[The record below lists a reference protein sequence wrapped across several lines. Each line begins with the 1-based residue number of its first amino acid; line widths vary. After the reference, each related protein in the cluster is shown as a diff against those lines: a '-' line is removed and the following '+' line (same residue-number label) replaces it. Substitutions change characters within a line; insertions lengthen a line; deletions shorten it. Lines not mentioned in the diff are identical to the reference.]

1 MSNVFGC
8 VSFPAI
14 PEHLDH
20 QSLLAIT
27 VVFFDQR
34 LGAAHPKRC
43 RSSHFQHFCA
53 KKLKKCL
60 KSFQFAA
67 KISKK
72 KCFFLVCKKTLVNCF
87 IPKKRGAGSF
97 FLLKACFYL

>member
-72 KCFFLVCKKTLVNCF
+72 NVFFEFAKKPWSTVLF
-87 IPKKRGAGSF
+87 LRKGGLGAF
-97 FLLKACFYL
+97 FS